1 MYAEGGM
8 ANQRIAL
15 SFRTTDGQVVQL
27 ELTVDDAHTLIEQ
40 MTASY
45 HAIVPKLRT
54 NRNLN

>member
-1 MYAEGGM
+1 M
-8 ANQRIAL
+8 ANQRVAL

-54 NRNLN
+54 NRNIN